1 MTKEQFW
8 QTVYI
13 EAMRQSKMK
22 DPKEWA
28 NQAVAAFENMQA
40 VIAFEKMLE
49 QEDQSEPFTQ
59 AGRFKRLLEEL
70 GVEIFC
76 SNDEDNSSIL
86 ICGTELKFYFTNGEF
101 DNFEK

>member
-1 MTKEQFW
+1 MTKQELW
-8 QTVYI
+8 STVYI
-13 EAMRQSKMK
+13 EAMRQGRMNN
-22 DPKEWA
+22 PKELA
-28 NQAVAAFENMQA
+28 DQAVAAFENN
-40 VIAFEKMLE
+40 FE

-76 SNDEDNSSIL
+76 NYDDGVSSIL

-101 DNFEK
+101 DSFEK

>member
-1 MTKEQFW
+1 MTKQEFW

-28 NQAVAAFENMQA
+28 NKAVAAFENN
-40 VIAFEKMLE
+40 FE
-49 QEDQSEPFTQ
+49 QEEQSETFTQ

-76 SNDEDNSSIL
+76 NDDEGVSSIL

-101 DNFEK
+101 DSFEK